1 MNKSCSNFNS
11 TSASNSDP
19 LLMCTSHK
27 EANPGL
33 SPLQAKDKIKEPLL
47 ESISKHRRLIS
58 GAPFVLGKDKT
69 AEDRLIKAFEF
80 GFLKQRKRSVINM
93 KLHQIKESSNRSEA
107 IQSVLEYTVKAGK
120 DQIIEDLKKL
130 ERDFKIKNIEESLFA
145 DHIEGSHP
153 ESFIKSSKEVNAMAL
168 DLSPVRKNRRVLRSS
183 KGLCS

>member
-1 MNKSCSNFNS
+1 M
-11 TSASNSDP
+11 
-19 LLMCTSHK
+19 
-27 EANPGL
+27 
-33 SPLQAKDKIKEPLL
+33 
-47 ESISKHRRLIS
+47 
-58 GAPFVLGKDKT
+58 
-69 AEDRLIKAFEF
+69 IKAFEF

-130 ERDFKIKNIEESLFA
+130 ERDFKIKNIEESLLAGMNFSLTTETSYFV

-153 ESFIKSSKEVNAMAL
+153 ESFIKSSKEVNAIAL
-168 DLSPVRKNRRVLRSS
+168 DLSPIRKNRRVLRSS